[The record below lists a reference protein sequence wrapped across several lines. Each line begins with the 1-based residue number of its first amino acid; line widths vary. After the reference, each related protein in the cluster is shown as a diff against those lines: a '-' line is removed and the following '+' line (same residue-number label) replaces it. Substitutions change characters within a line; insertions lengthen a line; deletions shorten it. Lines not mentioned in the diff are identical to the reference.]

1 LANARRSVILQ
12 AMNPLTHFFVGWAT
26 ANAAA
31 LSRRE
36 RALVVLA
43 GVAPDVDGLGI
54 VAEALTKHTQT
65 PLLWWSQYHH
75 VLAHNLLFGL
85 ALAATAFALATRRAA
100 TAGLA
105 LLAFHLHLLGD
116 LIGARGPDGDQW
128 PIPYLWPLH
137 GDWRLVWSHQ
147 WAINAW
153 PNFVLTAALIFLT
166 LYLAARR
173 GYSPLEF
180 VSPKADKKF
189 VETLRRR
196 RG

>member
-1 LANARRSVILQ
+1 
-12 AMNPLTHFFVGWAT
+12 MNPLTHFFVGWAA

-36 RALVVLA
+36 RAVVVLA
-43 GVAPDVDGLGI
+43 GIAPDVDGLGI
-54 VAEALTKHTQT
+54 VAEALTKHTDA

-75 VLAHNLLFGL
+75 VLAHNLWFGL
-85 ALAATAFALATRRAA
+85 ALAATASALATRRWA

-128 PIPYLWPLH
+128 PIPYLWPFSTKLQLA
-137 GDWRLVWSHQ
+137 WVHQ
-147 WAINAW
+147 WALNAW
-153 PNFVLTAALIFLT
+153 PNFVLTAALLFLT

-173 GYSPLEF
+173 GFSPLEF
-180 VSPKADKKF
+180 ISTKADAKF

-196 RG
+196 GGRR